1 MSATVA
7 FATADESSD
16 WAPAAVPMK
25 LKVGTTFF
33 GKSENRRPKK
43 FLWLSGVSHRKGVGL
58 ALGSRQINSNY
69 NALKAGS
76 KNNAGLCG
84 RGLKLFFDFQKGGW
98 GCWRPWRASPHLSGF
113 NRAFLRPDEPLSAH
127 AENAYFGRK
136 AGN

>member
-58 ALGSRQINSNY
+58 ALGSRQINSNQCF
-69 NALKAGS
+69 KGWV
-76 KNNAGLCG
+76 
-84 RGLKLFFDFQKGGW
+84 QK
-98 GCWRPWRASPHLSGF
+98 
-113 NRAFLRPDEPLSAH
+113 
-127 AENAYFGRK
+127 
-136 AGN
+136 